1 MQKIYDECAAK
12 RLRAGDIDAKTYEKI
27 WVCFNEVMLESIKK
41 RTSVKIKDV
50 FKLVVNLTYE
60 GGERCL
66 DKSFAFPASRLVTP
80 YGHHR

>member
-1 MQKIYDECAAK
+1 MQQIHDECSAK

-27 WVCFNEVMLESIKK
+27 WVCFNQVMLESIKK
-41 RTSVKIKDV
+41 LRSVKVKDI

>member
-12 RLRAGDIDAKTYEKI
+12 RQRAGDIDAKTYEKI

-41 RTSVKIKDV
+41 LRSVKVKDI
-50 FKLVVNLTYE
+50 FMLVVNLTYE

-66 DKSFAFPASRLVTP
+66 EKSFAFPASCFVTP
-80 YGHHR
+80 NGHHR